1 MLYFFFQIFAKYSYF
16 DDFTLKLYMQL
27 YICCNEMEEKVRRK
41 EFLEEDNNNN
51 GQVCIHNGQCTL
63 N

>member
-1 MLYFFFQIFAKYSYF
+1 
-16 DDFTLKLYMQL
+16 MQL